1 MNGSVRLCP
10 NSLRSRIELES
21 KLTAYKLSL
30 KGNWGVERLAQH
42 LQQITRRITHLDRV
56 HIEPPLSSPA
66 ALCVAGKEVLVC
78 ADDEQR
84 AIIQVTLE
92 KNGVKN
98 GVNLHYG
105 GNNIHEGCG
114 T

>member
-1 MNGSVRLCP
+1 MNRSVRLCP

-66 ALCVAGKEVLVC
+66 ALCVASKEVLVC

-92 KNGVKN
+92 KNGV
-98 GVNLHYG
+98 NLHYG

>member
-1 MNGSVRLCP
+1 MNGLVRLCP
-10 NSLRSRIELES
+10 NSLRPCIELES

-42 LQQITRRITHLDRV
+42 LQQITRRITHLDRL
-56 HIEPPLSSPA
+56 HIELPLSSPA
-66 ALCVAGKEVLVC
+66 ALCVASKEVLVC